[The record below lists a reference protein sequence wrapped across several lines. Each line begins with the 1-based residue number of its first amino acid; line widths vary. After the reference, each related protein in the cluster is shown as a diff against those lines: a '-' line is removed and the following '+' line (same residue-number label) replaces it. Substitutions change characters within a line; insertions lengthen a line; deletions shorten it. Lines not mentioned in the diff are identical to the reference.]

1 MDTTLIVIL
10 IIMVGLL
17 CVLVLTTLVLQL
29 RKPVDPKIDV
39 LTPLQ
44 NLNQSV
50 QDIRVQTAS
59 LQNLSQA
66 VQDVRVQTASL
77 DADIKA
83 RSGVEK
89 QTADSIARLET
100 IIAGSGSKGAA
111 GERVLEN
118 IISKLPPEWQVQ
130 NFRMGNKL
138 VEFGLRL
145 SNGLILPVDSK
156 WAATNPLE
164 QFSGSNDPDEQKKLR
179 EQIEKIVI
187 NKAKEVQK
195 YIEPGITTSFGI
207 AVIPD
212 AVYDICPTVNIE
224 TRKYQVVVVSYSM
237 FLPYLLLVFDT
248 VLRTSRTIDT
258 EKLNASVQVVQKS
271 LSDIG
276 DEIEGRFSKAIN
288 MLEYSKRDLKGHVGK
303 ANDALT
309 YIEMS
314 SSQPS
319 ATPPENSII
328 INFS

>member
-1 MDTTLIVIL
+1 MDTTLIAIL
-10 IIMVGLL
+10 IVMVGLL
-17 CVLVLTTLVLQL
+17 CVLVFAVLILQL
-29 RKPVDPKIDV
+29 RKPVDSNTDV

-130 NFRMGNKL
+130 NFRVGNKT

-145 SNGLILPVDSK
+145 SNGSILPIDSK

-164 QFSGSNDPDEQKKLR
+164 QFSVSNDPDEQKKLR
-179 EQIEKIVI
+179 EQIEKIII
-187 NKAKEVQK
+187 NKAKEVSK
-195 YIEPGITTSFGI
+195 YIDPDITTSFGV

-212 AVYDICPTVNIE
+212 AIYDICPTVNIE
-224 TRKYQVVVVSYSM
+224 TSKFHVVVVSYSM
-237 FLPYLLLVFDT
+237 FLPYLLLIFDM

-258 EKLNASVQVVQKS
+258 EKLNASIQAIQKS
-271 LSDIG
+271 ISDIG
-276 DEIEGRFSKAIN
+276 EEIEGRYSKAMT
-288 MLEYSKRDLKGHVGK
+288 MLEYSKRDLKGYVGK
-303 ANDALT
+303 ANNALASIQIT
-309 YIEMS
+309 SNQS
-314 SSQPS
+314 SSETS
-319 ATPPENSII
+319 DN
-328 INFS
+328 N